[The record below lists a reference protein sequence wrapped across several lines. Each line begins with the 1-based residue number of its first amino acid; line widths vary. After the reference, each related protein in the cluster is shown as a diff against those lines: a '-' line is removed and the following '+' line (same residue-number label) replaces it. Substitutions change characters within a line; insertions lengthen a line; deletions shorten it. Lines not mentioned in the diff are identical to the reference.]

1 MKPDEAT
8 IKALARTFPS
18 GVRDF
23 LLARKEGVDL
33 EALHPLELLKLDRT
47 NEVIKR
53 VGSKQPA
60 LALNLSLC
68 RLLVPCLKY
77 RGSDRHLVVEPWSL
91 ADVSGAALPA
101 DVPTDFARELS
112 AAQARQYRAVTM
124 GEPPPAGSLAELFWA
139 SQTELPA
146 LANIFDDPEMGRM
159 VKALYIHLN
168 LEGSGTLDV
177 DAEASA
183 SQVETCRADGFSTLR
198 LGTSPR
204 KLRQTFRRL
213 LAVTVRFASQ
223 LMGQVA
229 AELVNARLGKAGLR
243 PLTEDE
249 RQLLDLHYGACREL
263 NDLSVGFLFGCG
275 PVLAGLVNAYLL
287 TIAESASAE
296 ERAEAEELLRK
307 FVYLL
312 ARYQERRKQA
322 RAHERR
328 DDRQRHA
335 DRLPGGRRRQA
346 EYQQDRSEP
355 PPEANAAAHETMA
368 YLELMLPALKAWD
381 AERLKAFIDCAGD
394 RKAAAEQLGLGHAA
408 YSRQLRQTV
417 FPAVRGVASKQK
429 FNPFA

>member
-1 MKPDEAT
+1 MKRHEAT
-8 IKALARTFPS
+8 IQALARTFPS

-23 LLARKEGVDL
+23 LLARQEGVDL
-33 EALHPLELLKLDRT
+33 EALQPLELLTLDRT

-112 AAQARQYRAVTM
+112 SAQARQYRAVTT

-146 LANIFDDPEMGRM
+146 LADSFDDPELGRLA
-159 VKALYIHLN
+159 KALYFHLIR
-168 LEGSGTLDV
+168 EGSGSLVV
-177 DAEASA
+177 DAETSA
-183 SQVETCRADGFSTLR
+183 SKVETCRADGFSTLG

-204 KLRQTFRRL
+204 KLRETFRRL
-213 LAVTVRFASQ
+213 LAVTVRYASQ

-229 AELVNARLGKAGLR
+229 AELVNAQLGKAGLR
-243 PLTEDE
+243 PLTAAE
-249 RQLLDLHYGACREL
+249 RELLDLRYGACRAL
-263 NDLSVGFLFGCG
+263 NDLNVGFLFGCG

-287 TIAESASAE
+287 TIAAGASAE
-296 ERAEAEELLRK
+296 ERQEAEERLRA

-322 RAHERR
+322 RAQERR

-335 DRLPGGRRRQA
+335 DRLPGGRRQQA
-346 EYQQDRSEP
+346 DYQEDRSEP
-355 PPEANAAAHETMA
+355 PPEVNAAAHESMA
-368 YLELMLPALKAWD
+368 CLEMLLPTLKARD
-381 AERLKAFIDCAGD
+381 AERLQAFIDCAGD

-417 FPAVRGVASKQK
+417 FPALRTVARQKQ